1 MARRRLDYLVRD
13 IIWRLFETGDPPNK
27 TIFNSAIRLLV
38 RSHEE
43 HRARLEQL
51 AETRLHSMSFGA
63 AFMNWMVVLLQVNAN
78 KALDILEPKL
88 TVEQNPSDVMVQ
100 ICAVLGGDRLNEGP
114 ALAKPSYLEPINL
127 KRFIPLVYSYVRPA
141 DDIHHE
147 GSYTPGAR
155 DEAQMFRGRL
165 IDSLSKSPSPE
176 AAEAL
181 RDLVKEPALE
191 EYAEWIEHLLA
202 ERRMR
207 EAESEPWI
215 PADIRQFE
223 EEHEI
228 EPKTDRDLFGIAR
241 KRIED
246 IKHDVEKAENSL
258 RTDLREGDPETQFRT
273 WLQRQLQQRSRGR
286 YVVPQE
292 EEIDQQQR
300 PDLRLQNPNTR
311 PVGIEVK
318 WADNWSLAELLERLE
333 NQLIGQYLRDHRAQY
348 GIYVLGRIK
357 VGRRNWQDLAT
368 NARLTFE
375 EALQVIKDRARSLIL
390 RSGHVRDVLVVDI
403 DFRPPA

>member
-1 MARRRLDYLVRD
+1 
-13 IIWRLFETGDPPNK
+13 
-27 TIFNSAIRLLV
+27 
-38 RSHEE
+38 
-43 HRARLEQL
+43 
-51 AETRLHSMSFGA
+51 
-63 AFMNWMVVLLQVNAN
+63 
-78 KALDILEPKL
+78 
-88 TVEQNPSDVMVQ
+88 
-100 ICAVLGGDRLNEGP
+100 
-114 ALAKPSYLEPINL
+114 
-127 KRFIPLVYSYVRPA
+127 
-141 DDIHHE
+141 
-147 GSYTPGAR
+147 
-155 DEAQMFRGRL
+155 MFRGGL
-165 IDSLSKSPSPE
+165 IDLLSKSPSPE

-181 RDLVKEPALE
+181 RELIKEPALE

-207 EAESEPWI
+207 EGESEPWI

-241 KRIED
+241 KRTED

-258 RTDLREGDPETQFRT
+258 RTDLREGDPETQLRT

-300 PDLRLQNPNTR
+300 PDLRLQNPRTR

-357 VGRRNWQDLAT
+357 VARRHWQDPKT
-368 NARLTFE
+368 NAPLTFE
-375 EALQVIKDRARSLIL
+375 QALQVIKDRARSLIL
-390 RSGHVRDVLVVDI
+390 RSSHVRDVLVVDI